1 MGFRFRK
8 SINLGGGFRINL
20 SKSGIGYS
28 FGTKGMRWTK
38 LCNGRNRSTY
48 SIPGTGLAYISE
60 SSGKKQSSPKQ
71 DTQDITEENYN
82 LEYEANTELEGNQ
95 AEYDDFIKEVNNVKL
110 SNKVWKIGMWL
121 TFLLGIATPSFLVG
135 TIILFIVRKCC
146 KKYFEIELNYNF
158 DTDFE
163 DYYACLNLFLSELAS
178 NSRLWGILKSY
189 HEENT
194 KYSSGSASTF
204 ARTLLKLK
212 KQNAKY
218 LKSNVE
224 YYCLEY
230 MKNKF
235 YFLPDRM
242 LIDSGSTAKSVR
254 YSELQCSFDTINYVE
269 EDDWVS
275 GDTEVIEK
283 TWKYTNKD
291 GSADRRFKDNPQLPI
306 CKYGTMQMKS
316 NNGLDMLFFYSNCTK
331 MPMLKELYDSLVVK
345 RLNFTFEL

>member
-60 SSGKKQSSPKQ
+60 SSGKKQSSSKQ
-71 DTQDITEENYN
+71 EVQDISEENYN
-82 LEYEANTELEGNQ
+82 LEYEANAELEDTQ
-95 AEYDDFIKEVNNVKL
+95 ANYDDFLKEITNVKNL
-110 SNKVWKIGMWL
+110 HAIWNFAMFAACI
-121 TFLLGIATPSFLVG
+121 G
-135 TIILFIVRKCC
+135 TIIAPPVIFLPIILLIGKLCC
-146 KKYFEIELNYNF
+146 KKYFVVELNYNL
-158 DTDFE
+158 DNDFE
-163 DYYACLNLFLSELAS
+163 DYFSCLNLFLSELAG

-194 KYSSGSASTF
+194 KYSSGASSTF

-218 LKSNVE
+218 LKANVE
-224 YYCLEY
+224 YFCLEY

-235 YFLPDRM
+235 YFLPDRL
-242 LIDSGSTAKSVR
+242 LIDSGLKVNSLR
-254 YSELQCSFDTINYVE
+254 YSELQCTFDTINYVE
-269 EDDWVS
+269 EDWVA

-291 GSADRRFKDNPQLPI
+291 GSPDKRFKDNFQIPI
-306 CKYGTMQMKS
+306 CKYGTMQMQS
-316 NNGLDMLFFYSNCTK
+316 GNGLDMLFFYSNCTK